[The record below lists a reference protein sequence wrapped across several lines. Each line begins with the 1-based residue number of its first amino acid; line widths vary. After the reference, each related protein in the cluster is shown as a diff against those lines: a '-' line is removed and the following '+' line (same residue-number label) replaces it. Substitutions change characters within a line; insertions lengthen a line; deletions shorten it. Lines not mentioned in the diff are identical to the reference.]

1 MPHNLQR
8 TFRLVTFMGIF
19 VTCSFWWFSGNT
31 LNDRAGNL
39 WMLLFFIPVF
49 VICYFV
55 LGPRISRIPT
65 EG

>member
-1 MPHNLQR
+1 MARNLQH
-8 TFRLVTFMGIF
+8 TFRSVTLMGIF
-19 VTCSFWWFSGNT
+19 VAFSFWWFSGNT

-55 LGPRISRIPT
+55 LGPRISRIPA
-65 EG
+65 ED